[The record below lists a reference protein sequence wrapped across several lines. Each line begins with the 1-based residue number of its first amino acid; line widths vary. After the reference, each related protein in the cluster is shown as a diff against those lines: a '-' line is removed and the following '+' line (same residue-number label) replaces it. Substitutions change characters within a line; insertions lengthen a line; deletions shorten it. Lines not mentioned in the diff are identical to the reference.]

1 MIPTGTYTV
10 TRYGSGAWVDGRW
23 THSGTPVTLTITGSV
38 QPVDERQ
45 MQMLPEGVRQD
56 VSLRIY
62 TTSPLRTGDQSTGIP
77 ADRIAIDGETYVVI
91 AVRTERAVIPH
102 TLGFLRREAQR

>member
-1 MIPTGTYTV
+1 MIWTGRYTV
-10 TRYGSGAWVDGRW
+10 TRHGSGAWVDGRW
-23 THSGTPVTLTITGSV
+23 THSGTPITLTIDGCV

-56 VSLRIY
+56 VTLRLY
-62 TTSPLRTGDQSTGIP
+62 TPSRLLTGDQSTEVP
-77 ADRIAIDGETYVVI
+77 ADRIAIDGETYVVV

-102 TLGFLRREAQR
+102 TLAFLKREAGR